1 MIDERLRPILEAE
14 YPRFSD
20 AEMARRRHAVE
31 ALLAE
36 AGCEHLVFCGASR
49 FGSAVQWLT
58 GWPVTA
64 EAVGVRSPGAR
75 DALFVQYH
83 NHVPQAAR
91 LPPDADVSWGGQSSI
106 AAAIKESKKRGARTD
121 RVATI
126 GPLNAEQRAA
136 LSAAFG

>member
-1 MIDERLRPILEAE
+1 MILPDPLRRILEAE
-14 YPRFSD
+14 YPRFSH
-20 AEMARRRHAVE
+20 AEMARRRSAVE

-36 AGCEHLVFCGASR
+36 AERGHLVFCGANR

-75 DALFVQYH
+75 DALLVQYH
-83 NHVPQAAR
+83 NHVPQARKLAR
-91 LPPDADVSWGGQSSI
+91 DADVSWGGQSSI
-106 AAAIKESKKRGARTD
+106 GAAINELKKRGARTD

-126 GPLNAEQRAA
+126 GPLGAEQHAA
-136 LSAAFG
+136 LSA